1 MSGTEGYGGIFL
13 VGRPFEFNLK
23 CLVISF
29 AAAGIY
35 MLPRYSAKHTMF
47 MVAFIFVI
55 VYIMISF
62 YDYLYN
68 CSAKMYSRG
77 VSPTSIF
84 KPQYRL
90 PPFEVLNGEALAEN
104 QEKMYLRSVYFFH
117 ALGIAPL
124 LLIGSWKAMRFH
136 KKTYDGEKKPKD
148 DRSYGFLPIIF
159 GTGAVAMFYH
169 LMRIRYPRDVWP

>member
-1 MSGTEGYGGIFL
+1 MEGYGGIYL
-13 VGRPFEFNLK
+13 TGKPFEFNLK

-35 MLPRYSAKHTMF
+35 MLPRYGAQGTMF

-62 YDYLYN
+62 YDYLYD

-77 VSPTSIF
+77 ISPSSIF

-90 PPFEVLNGEALAEN
+90 RPQEIPEGEELAEN

-117 ALGIAPL
+117 ALGVAPL
-124 LLIGSWKAMRFH
+124 LLIGSWKAINKQKNCYDETD
-136 KKTYDGEKKPKD
+136 KKKE
-148 DRSYGFLPIIF
+148 DRSYGYLPIMF
-159 GTGAVAMFYH
+159 GAGAVAAFYH
-169 LMRIRYPRDVWP
+169 LMRIKYPRDVWP